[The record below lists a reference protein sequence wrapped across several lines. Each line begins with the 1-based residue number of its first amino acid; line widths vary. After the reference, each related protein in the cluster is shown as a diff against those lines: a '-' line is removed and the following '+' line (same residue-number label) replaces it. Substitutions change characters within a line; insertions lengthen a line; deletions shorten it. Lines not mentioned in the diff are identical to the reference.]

1 MQVYVIIQII
11 CSDIDEQTLVHSV
24 WGNESD
30 ANKVCED
37 LNNRY
42 DEKNLNID
50 INLYRLIW
58 VDISN
63 QFFKIY
69 EDWSGDEDEIF
80 KGKLAES
87 IVVEKYN
94 QSFEDWID
102 AYEVYEMT
110 ENNEYIRFRIEK
122 YEVM

>member
-1 MQVYVIIQII
+1 MQVYVIIQTI

-24 WGNESD
+24 WGNESN

-58 VDISN
+58 VDINN

-69 EDWSGDEDEIF
+69 EDWSGNEDEIF